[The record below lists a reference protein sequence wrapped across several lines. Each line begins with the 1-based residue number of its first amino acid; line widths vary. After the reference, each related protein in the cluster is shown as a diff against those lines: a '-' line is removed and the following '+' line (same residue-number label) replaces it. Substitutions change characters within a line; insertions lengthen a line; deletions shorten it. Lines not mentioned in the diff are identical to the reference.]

1 MKCQMSKCDSGE
13 LGTVEVSSFIKV
25 GEVKTKIVTRVCRK
39 CAARLFVQSAP
50 ISISSK
56 VKGPAK

>member
-1 MKCQMSKCDSGE
+1 MKCELALCESGE
-13 LGTVEVSSFIKV
+13 PGTVEVSSFVKV
-25 GEVKTKIVTRVCRK
+25 GEVKTKVVMRVCKK

-56 VKGPAK
+56 VKGEAK